1 MNNFWTSFIHGA
13 SIKPTEIPISNI
25 KAQLDTARR
34 ASIAVNNT
42 LHTFCHNTPLA
53 SAVSCPHFIHM
64 LLNQTGLTFP
74 QLYIQDCITI
84 AQTDLFKIALSNM
97 SATLNQYVTVL
108 ENQTK
113 KEYDQLCA
121 PAKRIQTQCH
131 YPADCSKL
139 TPTSDG
145 LFYCY
150 LRQTLSYLEYK

>member
-1 MNNFWTSFIHGA
+1 
-13 SIKPTEIPISNI
+13 
-25 KAQLDTARR
+25 
-34 ASIAVNNT
+34 
-42 LHTFCHNTPLA
+42 
-53 SAVSCPHFIHM
+53 
-64 LLNQTGLTFP
+64 
-74 QLYIQDCITI
+74 
-84 AQTDLFKIALSNM
+84 M

-131 YPADCSKL
+131 YPAACSKL

-150 LRQTLSYLEYK
+150 LRLTLSYLVDTILQLDSPIFSNIKQNVEVDDSLLLPDDVPITKQRWFTIITLHTLYENINHIQNTLQSFV